1 MRRSDSGQNFLFY
14 LIFFFFADFYTW
26 IREQWTN
33 GLLNVYLWLSFSFF
47 CHFLV
52 YVLFSLRATTMHR
65 SENGGQTVYW
75 RGVARSQQIWTM
87 RYILVVTMM
96 LMIMMMSCK
105 LVQIWN
111 TRFVFTVTTMMA
123 KSSLGECIKIQI
135 LEPTCFHQFDINAE
149 FEDDHLLADRG
160 PDRLWKTNAR
170 NILWMFSHW
179 RFCNHPISYLCTFQ
193 PLIIHWET
201 QNIVM
206 PYFLVLSSA
215 ETGKVKQIIF
225 RFAQC
230 LFHICWEFP
239 LATEQNH
246 ICSWNKFILVG
257 KQIPATSAQCFDI
270 REVRMIT
277 KPCNLVWMVFF
288 GHKSKGWPQLSK
300 PMCANPVKVLGKFKW
315 TLLKQIFL
323 FFWKYLTVICPG
335 PHLPKTKPCPICSCF
350 MDHL

>member
-1 MRRSDSGQNFLFY
+1 MFCFHWGQLRCKDRRTEDKQFIEEG
-14 LIFFFFADFYTW
+14 
-26 IREQWTN
+26 
-33 GLLNVYLWLSFSFF
+33 
-47 CHFLV
+47 
-52 YVLFSLRATTMHR
+52 
-65 SENGGQTVYW
+65 
-75 RGVARSQQIWTM
+75 GVARSQQIWTM
-87 RYILVVTMM
+87 RYILVVTMIMTMM

-105 LVQIWN
+105 LLQIWN
-111 TRFVFTVTTMMA
+111 TRVVFIVTTMMV
-123 KSSLGECIKIQI
+123 KSSLREYTKIQI
-135 LEPTCFHQFDINAE
+135 LEPTCFDQVNVNAE

-201 QNIVM
+201 QNIFM
-206 PYFLVLSSA
+206 PYFLVSSSA

-239 LATEQNH
+239 LETEQNH

-257 KQIPATSAQCFDI
+257 KQIPATSAQCFWYTRGEDETPI
-270 REVRMIT
+270 IT
-277 KPCNLVWMVFF
+277 NPCNLVWMFFLF
-288 GHKSKGWPQLSK
+288 GHKNKGWPYFQSQCVL
-300 PMCANPVKVLGKFKW
+300 NPVKVLGKFKW
-315 TLLKQIFL
+315 TLLKQTFL
-323 FFWKYLTVICPG
+323 FFWKYLTEICPV

-350 MDHL
+350 MGHL

>member
-1 MRRSDSGQNFLFY
+1 
-14 LIFFFFADFYTW
+14 
-26 IREQWTN
+26 
-33 GLLNVYLWLSFSFF
+33 
-47 CHFLV
+47 
-52 YVLFSLRATTMHR
+52 
-65 SENGGQTVYW
+65 
-75 RGVARSQQIWTM
+75 
-87 RYILVVTMM
+87 M
-96 LMIMMMSCK
+96 LMSMMMSCK

-111 TRFVFTVTTMMA
+111 TRFFFIVTTMMV
-123 KSSLGECIKIQI
+123 KSSIGECIKIQI
-135 LEPTCFHQFDINAE
+135 LLPKCFHQVDVDAE

-179 RFCNHPISYLCTFQ
+179 RFCNHPISYLCTSQ

-201 QNIVM
+201 QNIFM

-215 ETGKVKQIIF
+215 ETVNLPICSVLVSYLLRIPFSNRTKPYLFVKQI
-225 RFAQC
+225 
-230 LFHICWEFP
+230 HI
-239 LATEQNH
+239 
-246 ICSWNKFILVG
+246 SWKTNPCHLSSVLWYTTGEDDNKTLQSCVNGFL
-257 KQIPATSAQCFDI
+257 
-270 REVRMIT
+270 
-277 KPCNLVWMVFF
+277 F
-288 GHKSKGWPQLSK
+288 GHKNKGWPQLSK